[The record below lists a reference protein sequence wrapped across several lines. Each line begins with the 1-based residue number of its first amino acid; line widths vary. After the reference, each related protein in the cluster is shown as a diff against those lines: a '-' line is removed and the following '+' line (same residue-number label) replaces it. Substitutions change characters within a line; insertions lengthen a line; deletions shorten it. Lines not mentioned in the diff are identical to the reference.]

1 MFLVRHGA
9 GKVQE
14 ECGELIQALAK
25 YEVHGPENTT
35 PGTTR
40 TNKAHVEDEMGDV
53 LAAIQYAVERMGLDQ
68 KRIAA
73 RMEKKYALYCKW
85 ERDELEGG
93 K

>member
-73 RMEKKYALYCKW
+73 RLEKKYTVYDRYGRSAF
-85 ERDELEGG
+85 EGE

>member
-1 MFLVRHGA
+1 MGLSLLLRKDLYCSPGLFAVWRYALVDLR
-9 GKVQE
+9 VE
-14 ECGELIQALAK
+14 E
-25 YEVHGPENTT
+25 
-35 PGTTR
+35 
-40 TNKAHVEDEMGDV
+40 EMADV
-53 LAAIQYAVERMGLDQ
+53 LAAIQYAAERMGLDQ

>member
-1 MFLVRHGA
+1 MLIIRQGA
-9 GKVQE
+9 AKVQE
-14 ECGELIQALAK
+14 ECAELIQALAK
-25 YEVHGPENTT
+25 YETHGPDSAA
-35 PGTTR
+35 PGSSY
-40 TNKAHVEDEMGDV
+40 TNKAHAEDEMGDV
-53 LAAIQYAVERMGLDQ
+53 LAAIQYAAERMGLDR

>member
-1 MFLVRHGA
+1 VDLRV
-9 GKVQE
+9 E
-14 ECGELIQALAK
+14 E
-25 YEVHGPENTT
+25 
-35 PGTTR
+35 
-40 TNKAHVEDEMGDV
+40 EMADV
-53 LAAIQYAVERMGLDQ
+53 LAAIQYAAERMGLDQ